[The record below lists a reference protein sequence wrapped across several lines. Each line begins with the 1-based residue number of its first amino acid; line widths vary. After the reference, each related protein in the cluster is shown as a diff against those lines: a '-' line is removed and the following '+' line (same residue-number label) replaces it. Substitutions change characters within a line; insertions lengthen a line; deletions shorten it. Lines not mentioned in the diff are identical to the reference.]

1 MQSVTQT
8 ANRLIKQHGES
19 APNIAAERAADPKL
33 PGGPEMR
40 TFWINVI
47 VEAKVLLARDFHC

>member
-19 APNIAAERAADPKL
+19 APNIAAERAADPNL
-33 PGGPEMR
+33 SDGPETR
-40 TFWINVI
+40 AFWINVI